1 MKEIILALIG
11 IFIVWASS
19 FALLAGLL
27 FILFWCFGLVFS
39 LRLAFGIWIIIA
51 ALIAFC
57 KMVILFRE
65 ECVMRELRLFVG
77 RKMADD

>member
-11 IFIVWASS
+11 VFIVWAIS

-39 LRLAFGIWIIIA
+39 LRLAFGIWLIIA
-51 ALIAFC
+51 ALIAFV
-57 KMVILFRE
+57 KWLF
-65 ECVMRELRLFVG
+65 FIG

>member
-11 IFIVWASS
+11 LFVVFTIS

-27 FILFWCFGLVFS
+27 FVLFWCFGLVFS

-51 ALIAFC
+51 ALIAFV
-57 KMVILFRE
+57 KWLFYLGNN
-65 ECVMRELRLFVG
+65 VL
-77 RKMADD
+77 